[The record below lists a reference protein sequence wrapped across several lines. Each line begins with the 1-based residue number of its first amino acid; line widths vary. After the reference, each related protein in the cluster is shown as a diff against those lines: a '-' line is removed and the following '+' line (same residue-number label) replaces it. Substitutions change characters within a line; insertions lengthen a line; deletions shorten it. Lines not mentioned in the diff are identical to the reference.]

1 LLITRLG
8 TATLA
13 PNPFRWTFRAWG
25 SSGWYDPRQ
34 STGPS
39 PAAGLL
45 ARARVL
51 LLDALLEFR
60 EPLFHRALDL
70 GSRCARLFRPD
81 ARPIRANGFGRWV
94 GVGRFVLDRDLRR
107 EFGHLPES

>member
-13 PNPFRWTFRAWG
+13 PNPFRWPLGAWG
-25 SSGWYDPRQ
+25 SSGRYDPRQ
-34 STGPS
+34 PAEPS
-39 PAAGLL
+39 PAALLL
-45 ARARVL
+45 ARARIL

-60 EPLFHRALDL
+60 EPLFHRPLDL

-81 ARPIRANGFGRWV
+81 ARPIRTNGFGRRV